1 MKEEEESGGGERGP
15 QGHGTVITTAVTT
28 TPTST
33 STATSTIIAAAS
45 RGRACSPR
53 EPNAAALASSGWSR
67 VRRRFPRSATASGA
81 ALQHHQHHQQHH
93 QQGHFLQQQ
102 PQQQHAAP
110 HCRPRAARL
119 EAREREWLRA
129 DRGRGCVRLHG
140 PDGAS
145 CGRALLCTEATEARE
160 LLRMHEQQQAQA
172 KHKLDQRLQVKPQQ
186 QQQQHMKQELQQQQ
200 QLLKQ
205 NQVQQMLKRQT
216 QQRRQ
221 QQHESVSPVR
231 GRRSDEDND
240 EGEEQE
246 EGEEEEEEEVE
257 DEEGQEEEAAA
268 TRRQRP
274 ALYVRLVGHEVV
286 RRVGPGERPLRL
298 QRDFLEALGY
308 AEPWRLQEEGAAA
321 ELASLFRLHLGKPEV
336 LEHEARVALSGMF
349 SVRKGRTQL
358 HKWSERRVVLC
369 GTCLLVSSLRESLQG
384 KLHVIPLIGG
394 KVEEVRKRQHC
405 LAFSSAGPQTQTYY
419 VSFNSFAEYLRWL
432 RQASKIVSQRIGS
445 VDLSCCNLEELPEPL
460 FHSQDVTHLNLRHNL
475 LGHGIGDTLRF
486 SQLRSL
492 NLSHNSLGVFPEM
505 LCHIPTLTE
514 LNLSCN
520 GLPNL
525 PAAIGNMNSLQ
536 SLVLDCNALS
546 TLPEELTNLQSL
558 AYLGLSFNFFER
570 MPPICQG
577 LLALE
582 RVCLAGN
589 RMDIFEMGSLSDLR
603 HVKLVDLRLNTLRRL
618 VAGDPAVLGHVTHL
632 DVRDCELRGE
642 LDATSLAC
650 LETLRCDRNELTALR
665 AAGHALKTLG
675 AAHNLLSTV
684 SIHPAPVQL
693 AYADISRNKL
703 ESVPE
708 WIPDATSLEILNI
721 SHNEISELPI
731 RLLCA
736 EGLKRLLAGHNQL
749 RRLPERLE
757 RVHMETLD
765 VQHNLLTEL
774 PTALFLKAPSLRS
787 LNASANRLES
797 LPPSVLGEGESV
809 STLQELYLA
818 NNQLV
823 DKCVPHLTGHQ
834 HLRVLHLTYNLLT
847 TFPASKLAKLTEL
860 EELNLSGNRLRTVP
874 TTILGCKRLH
884 TLCAHSNAI
893 NVFPEV
899 FQLPEIKLVD
909 LSCNELTEV
918 PLPESLPPKLQEL
931 DLMGNPRLALD
942 LAALDMLS
950 HITCLKIDPRPTLPP
965 GDAAESPI
973 WSHGCAETLGQRK
986 KLCVSSLAS
995 GAFGE
1000 DAREALYGVF
1010 DGERN
1015 VEVPRLLQCTMG
1027 DVLSEEMQRA
1037 PASSSEDH
1045 MLYTFLGTHKKLGTA
1060 GQKLGASAVLC
1071 HLRRDLPEA
1080 GNGGG
1085 GRLTLTA
1092 GNVGSCRVL
1101 LCRAGCTVSLTPDF
1115 TLTECREER
1124 ERLRGINA
1132 IITEDNKVGGVTS
1145 VTRLLGCSF
1154 LYPSVL
1160 PRPHTRALRL
1170 TPDDELLLL
1179 CSRSLAAF
1187 LPPIEA
1193 VEAIRDVADPLAAA
1207 KKLTTLAQGYGC
1219 HDNLGVVVVRLS
1231 VALEDAGCCTCD
1243 AVSAETAVNNGSGG
1257 SSSGAFSELSSEVS
1271 SEVAGSEVSS
1281 EVGSTASDE
1290 QPPSLGLV
1298 EVGGSVPS
1306 LQLSE
1311 RRCSLH
1317 PSASARTFQ
1326 RQMSAATF
1334 SSAYSDPGLDSSDDE
1349 DTGCGSGGGSGVGA
1363 TNGHG
1368 ANGANGGGG
1377 SDANPL
1383 YCLQMGGG
1391 GQRLE
1396 VEADV
1401 HPLCALAGPSS
1412 RSLKTLSVT
1421 SSETSDEGIVISL
1434 RADTS
1439 VACSEKPPGA
1449 HEPRSSSAAAAA
1461 SEKRDGEAG
1470 ESEGC
1475 DRSRESKL
1483 EPSWCDRG
1491 SGGRKVMNG
1500 SNARWLAVA
1509 EGHSKANGGSGGSR
1523 SGDAT
1528 LGMGRCSKKILRRI
1542 QSHSD
1547 LLSGRDVPLVAGLGR
1562 GGLVASSSSAGAAGA
1577 AATRSGCISAP
1588 HCNGG
1593 ASTLGRGR
1601 RNGSVV
1607 TPDCGQ
1613 GLMEVIV
1620 ASDAAPA
1627 RPKRSAYFVSEPAP
1641 GPDPDDELIVPPEL
1655 EEEVREQIRQYQQQQ
1670 KLQDQQKATEQQ
1682 KVEQQ
1687 QMKQPLKLQ
1696 QERRE
1701 ALIQQDVYD
1710 TAL

>member
-1 MKEEEESGGGERGP
+1 
-15 QGHGTVITTAVTT
+15 
-28 TPTST
+28 
-33 STATSTIIAAAS
+33 
-45 RGRACSPR
+45 
-53 EPNAAALASSGWSR
+53 
-67 VRRRFPRSATASGA
+67 
-81 ALQHHQHHQQHH
+81 
-93 QQGHFLQQQ
+93 
-102 PQQQHAAP
+102 
-110 HCRPRAARL
+110 
-119 EAREREWLRA
+119 
-129 DRGRGCVRLHG
+129 
-140 PDGAS
+140 
-145 CGRALLCTEATEARE
+145 
-160 LLRMHEQQQAQA
+160 
-172 KHKLDQRLQVKPQQ
+172 
-186 QQQQHMKQELQQQQ
+186 
-200 QLLKQ
+200 
-205 NQVQQMLKRQT
+205 
-216 QQRRQ
+216 
-221 QQHESVSPVR
+221 
-231 GRRSDEDND
+231 
-240 EGEEQE
+240 
-246 EGEEEEEEEVE
+246 
-257 DEEGQEEEAAA
+257 
-268 TRRQRP
+268 
-274 ALYVRLVGHEVV
+274 
-286 RRVGPGERPLRL
+286 
-298 QRDFLEALGY
+298 
-308 AEPWRLQEEGAAA
+308 
-321 ELASLFRLHLGKPEV
+321 
-336 LEHEARVALSGMF
+336 
-349 SVRKGRTQL
+349 
-358 HKWSERRVVLC
+358 
-369 GTCLLVSSLRESLQG
+369 
-384 KLHVIPLIGG
+384 
-394 KVEEVRKRQHC
+394 
-405 LAFSSAGPQTQTYY
+405 
-419 VSFNSFAEYLRWL
+419 
-432 RQASKIVSQRIGS
+432 
-445 VDLSCCNLEELPEPL
+445 
-460 FHSQDVTHLNLRHNL
+460 
-475 LGHGIGDTLRF
+475 
-486 SQLRSL
+486 
-492 NLSHNSLGVFPEM
+492 
-505 LCHIPTLTE
+505 
-514 LNLSCN
+514 
-520 GLPNL
+520 
-525 PAAIGNMNSLQ
+525 
-536 SLVLDCNALS
+536 
-546 TLPEELTNLQSL
+546 
-558 AYLGLSFNFFER
+558 
-570 MPPICQG
+570 
-577 LLALE
+577 
-582 RVCLAGN
+582 
-589 RMDIFEMGSLSDLR
+589 
-603 HVKLVDLRLNTLRRL
+603 
-618 VAGDPAVLGHVTHL
+618 
-632 DVRDCELRGE
+632 
-642 LDATSLAC
+642 
-650 LETLRCDRNELTALR
+650 
-665 AAGHALKTLG
+665 
-675 AAHNLLSTV
+675 LSTV

-693 AYADISRNKL
+693 TYADISRNKL

-731 RLLCA
+731 RLMCA

-757 RVHMETLD
+757 RVHTETLD

-899 FQLPEIKLVD
+899 FQLPETQLVD

-1132 IITEDNKVGGVTS
+1132 IITEDNKVGGVTN

-1187 LPPIEA
+1187 LPPTEA

-1298 EVGGSVPS
+1298 ECI
-1306 LQLSE
+1306 LKLSE

-1349 DTGCGSGGGSGVGA
+1349 DA
-1363 TNGHG
+1363 
-1368 ANGANGGGG
+1368 
-1377 SDANPL
+1377 
-1383 YCLQMGGG
+1383 MGGG

-1434 RADTS
+1434 RADAS

-1449 HEPRSSSAAAAA
+1449 HEPRSSSAAATA
-1461 SEKRDGEAG
+1461 SG
-1470 ESEGC
+1470 
-1475 DRSRESKL
+1475 
-1483 EPSWCDRG
+1483 
-1491 SGGRKVMNG
+1491 
-1500 SNARWLAVA
+1500 
-1509 EGHSKANGGSGGSR
+1509 
-1523 SGDAT
+1523 
-1528 LGMGRCSKKILRRI
+1528 
-1542 QSHSD
+1542 
-1547 LLSGRDVPLVAGLGR
+1547 
-1562 GGLVASSSSAGAAGA
+1562 
-1577 AATRSGCISAP
+1577 
-1588 HCNGG
+1588 
-1593 ASTLGRGR
+1593 TLGRGR

-1670 KLQDQQKATEQQ
+1670 KLQDQQKVTEQQ

-1687 QMKQPLKLQ
+1687 QQMKQPL
-1696 QERRE
+1696 
-1701 ALIQQDVYD
+1701 
-1710 TAL
+1710 

>member
-145 CGRALLCTEATEARE
+145 CGRALLCTEATE
-160 LLRMHEQQQAQA
+160 
-172 KHKLDQRLQVKPQQ
+172 
-186 QQQQHMKQELQQQQ
+186 
-200 QLLKQ
+200 
-205 NQVQQMLKRQT
+205 
-216 QQRRQ
+216 
-221 QQHESVSPVR
+221 
-231 GRRSDEDND
+231 
-240 EGEEQE
+240 
-246 EGEEEEEEEVE
+246 
-257 DEEGQEEEAAA
+257 EEEAAA

-475 LGHGIGDTLRF
+475 LGHGIGDTLRYVRAF

-1243 AVSAETAVNNGSGG
+1243 AVSAETAVNNGGG

-1290 QPPSLGLV
+1290 QPPSLGL
-1298 EVGGSVPS
+1298 VGGSVPS

-1349 DTGCGSGGGSGVGA
+1349 DTG
-1363 TNGHG
+1363 
-1368 ANGANGGGG
+1368 
-1377 SDANPL
+1377 
-1383 YCLQMGGG
+1383 
-1391 GQRLE
+1391 
-1396 VEADV
+1396 
-1401 HPLCALAGPSS
+1401 
-1412 RSLKTLSVT
+1412 
-1421 SSETSDEGIVISL
+1421 
-1434 RADTS
+1434 
-1439 VACSEKPPGA
+1439 
-1449 HEPRSSSAAAAA
+1449 
-1461 SEKRDGEAG
+1461 
-1470 ESEGC
+1470 
-1475 DRSRESKL
+1475 
-1483 EPSWCDRG
+1483 
-1491 SGGRKVMNG
+1491 
-1500 SNARWLAVA
+1500 
-1509 EGHSKANGGSGGSR
+1509 GGSR